1 MTGLGPRGF
10 DLRLSGE
17 MATNLK
23 ERFPQGDY
31 DRWICPRIGDCWKLA
46 RVRGDDRVVLRSL
59 DDSLQFR
66 FSAAEGFALQHF
78 TDRLTVSQVQ
88 SKCRDR
94 FGDAI
99 SANLVVELL
108 EKSIALGILELP
120 VPETAEPEIEV
131 KSVRLSWEDCAEWI
145 CPDLTPYWTIAEVR
159 DSDQI
164 VFKAKEGSLRALFSS
179 AEGLALRYF
188 IGYHTVREIQAKCE
202 QELGDR
208 TPANL
213 LVELLQKLIQLGIL
227 AWTPEQEEEPLQ
239 EPLQE
244 TDMTSPEVNAA
255 SEENP
260 EDELA
265 GSGSNSPGLK
275 SCVHWIEHPD
285 GYWILRNPEDVT
297 FLQTGDRDKRIIDQ
311 VGNQPPEAIAQQF
324 SVSPAYVKRL
334 LQMLA
339 ATAMLEGSKPPER
352 PKKKFNPMQLL
363 FFRIPLF
370 NPNEWLNKHIDSLR
384 WIWTRSFAF
393 LLGAFLIS
401 SAIVGTNRW
410 EAVLYQ
416 GQQMLAA
423 HGGSLLI
430 PFALLSALVVGLHEL
445 GHAFTL
451 KNYGGIVPEI
461 GLLFIMMMPAAYTNT
476 TDSYCLVKRLQRFL
490 VVAAG
495 VLVQFTIWAIAFW
508 LWNWATPA
516 SWLQTSSYMLM
527 VSALVTVAVNLN
539 PLAKFDGYYLAVALS
554 GINNLRGRSFGFYG
568 NLFRGKPTQEK
579 GRDALVLA
587 IYAPFSLVY
596 IWFVFG
602 FLVWRI
608 ADWSL
613 TNIPATSLMLLII
626 WLIYFYFPSDKS

>member
-1 MTGLGPRGF
+1 
-10 DLRLSGE
+10 
-17 MATNLK
+17 MAANLK

-46 RVRGDDRVVLRSL
+46 KVRDSDRVVLHSP
-59 DDSLQFR
+59 DGSVQFR
-66 FSAAEGFALQHF
+66 FSAAEGFALRHF
-78 TDRLTVSQVQ
+78 TDRLTVAQVQ
-88 SKCRDR
+88 AKCRDR
-94 FGDAI
+94 FGDTI

-108 EKSIALGILELP
+108 EKSIALGIIELP
-120 VPETAEPEIEV
+120 APEIAEAKTAV
-131 KSVRLSWEDCAEWI
+131 KSVTLTWEDCAAWI

-164 VFKAKEGSLRALFSS
+164 VFKAKEGSLRALFSR
-179 AEGLALRYF
+179 AEGFALRYF
-188 IGYHTVREIQAKCE
+188 TGRYTVSQIQAKCE
-202 QELGDR
+202 EEFGELAE
-208 TPANL
+208 PNL
-213 LVELLQKLIQLGIL
+213 TVQLLQKLIELGIL
-227 AWTPEQEEEPLQ
+227 ASTPEAEETTP
-239 EPLQE
+239 PPVE
-244 TDMTSPEVNAA
+244 TPATDPG
-255 SEENP
+255 
-260 EDELA
+260 
-265 GSGSNSPGLK
+265 GSRKNSPTLK
-275 SCVHWIEHPD
+275 ACVHWIEHPE

-297 FLQTGDRDKRIIDQ
+297 FLQAGDRDKRIIDEL
-311 VGNQPPEAIAQQF
+311 GRQPPEAIARKF
-324 SVSPAYVKRL
+324 SVSPGYLKHL
-334 LQMLA
+334 LQLLA

-370 NPNEWLNKHIDSLR
+370 NPDRWLEKHIDSLR

-393 LLGAFLIS
+393 PFGALLIY

-430 PFALLSALVVGLHEL
+430 PFAGVSALVVGLHEL

-476 TDSYCLVKRLQRFL
+476 TDSYCLVKRFQRFM

-495 VLVQFTIWAIAFW
+495 VLVQFAIWAIAFW
-508 LWNWATPA
+508 LWSWAAPA
-516 SWLQTSSYMLM
+516 SWLQATSYLLM
-527 VSALVTVAVNLN
+527 VAALVTVALNLN

-568 NLFRGKPTQEK
+568 NLLRGKPTREK

-587 IYAPFSLVY
+587 IYAPFSLLY

-602 FLVWRI
+602 FLLWRI

-613 TNIPATSLMLLII
+613 TNIPATALMLLII
-626 WLIYFYFPSDKS
+626 WLIYFYFPSNKQ